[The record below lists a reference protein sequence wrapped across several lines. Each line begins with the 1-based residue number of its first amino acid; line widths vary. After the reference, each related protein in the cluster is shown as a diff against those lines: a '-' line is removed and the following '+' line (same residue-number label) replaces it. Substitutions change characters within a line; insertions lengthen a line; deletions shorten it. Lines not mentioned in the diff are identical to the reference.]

1 MRVYPDSAYIQLEF
15 EKIKSLLAEHC
26 QAEYARNKAQ
36 QLRIHTQKEFI
47 DTELRQSHEYSQ
59 LIKNGIYFPNDYVL
73 NLAGELKL
81 LGIPGAVLNGEQLMQ
96 IRKLAESM
104 EKIFRWFDHERRTA
118 YTALARLISD
128 TYYEKAIM
136 SMIDEVLDEDAQVKD
151 NASAELKSIRSDLY
165 RKRNELR
172 RLFEKI
178 VARLNRQGYLAEV
191 KRVS

>member
-104 EKIFRWFDHERRTA
+104 EKIFRWFDNERRTA

-178 VARLNRQGYLAEV
+178 VARLNRQGYLAEM